1 MKQLLL
7 FFFSFVLM
15 SSCGSNDNDIRP
27 ADIIVGNWTIEKYE
41 LEPEDDELEITLS
54 NMVCDAANHFTVYT
68 RYDDV
73 AYEGTYEIG
82 DDYIRLEYVDEDGK
96 AQKILAQILDYSE
109 NTLVITYKYEDSKQ
123 DIKLTLWLKK

>member
-1 MKQLLL
+1 
-7 FFFSFVLM
+7 M
-15 SSCGSNDNDIRP
+15 SSCGSDDNDLRP
-27 ADIIVGNWTIEKYE
+27 ADIIVGNWTIEKYK
-41 LEPEDDELEITLS
+41 LEPKDDELEITLS
-54 NMVCDAANHFTVYT
+54 NMVCDAASHFTVYT

-123 DIKLTLWLKK
+123 DIKLTIWLKK

>member
-15 SSCGSNDNDIRP
+15 SSCGSNDNDLRP
-27 ADIIVGNWTIEKYE
+27 ADIIVGNWTIEKYK

-54 NMVCDAANHFTVYT
+54 NMVCDAASHFTVYT
-68 RYDDV
+68 CYDDV

-96 AQKILAQILDYSE
+96 AQKILAQILEYSE
-109 NTLVITYKYEDSKQ
+109 NRLVITYKYEDSKQ

>member
-15 SSCGSNDNDIRP
+15 SSCGSDDNDLRP
-27 ADIIVGNWTIEKYE
+27 ADIIVGNWTIEKYK
-41 LEPEDDELEITLS
+41 LEPKDDELEITLS
-54 NMVCDAANHFTVYT
+54 NMVCDAASHFTVYT
-68 RYDDV
+68 RYDGV

-123 DIKLTLWLKK
+123 DIKLTIWLKK